1 MAKGN
6 FKETKLAQPLPV
18 RLTQRQVDWLQEIKD
33 IDGISIQDHI
43 RRAVDAYLEAAVKK
57 LQRELELEDA
67 VEVAGIPPNPRVG
80 LRPRVT
86 FR

>member
-43 RRAVDAYLEAAVKK
+43 RRAVDAYLELATRRLRREIDEEEAA
-57 LQRELELEDA
+57 A
-67 VEVAGIPPNPRVG
+67 AAGIPPNPRVG